1 MDGAW
6 KMPPLRRD
14 AVPIRR
20 PRTTRRIL
28 HRPKFWRTRCS
39 SDIRRSHESA
49 ECEASLVQARV
60 GLAFDDCNGGHLGVH
75 SISDGPASF
84 TDSEV
89 RLILWHACCG
99 LFVGP
104 LVCPKRLR
112 REPCP
117 SQVLVAMC

>member
-1 MDGAW
+1 MDVAW

-20 PRTTRRIL
+20 PWKTRQIL

-84 TDSEV
+84 PIPKFASF
-89 RLILWHACCG
+89 CG
-99 LFVGP
+99 ALVADCLSGP
-104 LVCPKRLR
+104 LVCPKRLG